1 MEPNP
6 NLYQPEEPTAARLR
20 EQFVD
25 FLATVPDPS
34 EMSDE
39 QLSSVGEMVVQ
50 VWDDLVAVNQVI
62 TAEEVRRGLLPPD
75 DDEIED

>member
-1 MEPNP
+1 MELNP

-25 FLATVPDPS
+25 FLATIPDPS

-62 TAEEVRRGLLPPD
+62 TAEEARRGLLPPD